1 MLPKFI
7 YTLITNYKLI
17 LYLGNKMYLEKIETY
32 NFRLYED
39 VEFTFHKEST
49 RIVMKNNIN
58 IRGEQCS
65 FQI

>member
-7 YTLITNYKLI
+7 YMLITNYKLI
-17 LYLGNKMYLEKIETY
+17 LYLGNKMYLEKVETY

-39 VEFTFHKEST
+39 VEYTFHKEST
-49 RIVMKNNIN
+49 RIVRKNNIN
-58 IRGEQCS
+58 IGGEQCS